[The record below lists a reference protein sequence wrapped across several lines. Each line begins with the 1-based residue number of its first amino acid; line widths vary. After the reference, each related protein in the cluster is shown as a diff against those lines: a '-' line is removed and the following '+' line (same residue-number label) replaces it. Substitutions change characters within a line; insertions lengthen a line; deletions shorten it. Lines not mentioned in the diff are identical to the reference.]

1 MLKGENLVVFG
12 EIQGIPCYF
21 RAQVPYACVNSL
33 YTSSICRYPL
43 QTVWTWIRPDKMLVL
58 IWIKLHDTL
67 MKFLK
72 DFFKCCMKKSA
83 DNKEACTAN
92 RGWDQLFLCNYRENL
107 LKC

>member
-21 RAQVPYACVNSL
+21 RAQVPYARVNSL

-67 MKFLK
+67 MIFLK
-72 DFFKCCMKKSA
+72 DFFQMLYEEIDRQQRSMH
-83 DNKEACTAN
+83 
-92 RGWDQLFLCNYRENL
+92 GQQGMGPVIPM
-107 LKC
+107 